1 MRLPETEQRP
11 RRLTEGAAE
20 SFDGDTQSLS
30 QAADA
35 GPLTRRN
42 EVEQARALL
51 LAALELLTPRVRC
64 RRCGHELHAER
75 SQRLGIGPECR
86 RREAAVLRVIA

>member
-11 RRLTEGAAE
+11 RRLTEGDAE

-64 RRCGHELHAER
+64 RICGHELTAARSIER
-75 SQRLGIGPECR
+75 GVGPECR
-86 RREAAVLRVIA
+86 RREAAALAVIA